1 MSVGNNAKEPQ
12 TPPESGD
19 TASADADEV
28 HRAVPDA
35 PDATVA
41 HDRDNNRAV
50 AQDTSRADAQS
61 AVDPWALPEAG
72 AGDAWSPTDD
82 ASHNV
87 SRDVSRNAPQD
98 EDHHAKH
105 IAVPDLSD
113 DTDPWANDGGN
124 SMPVDGVRGG
134 DAPGTP
140 QNVAHAQSQSREDS
154 ERTNPGP
161 TAVPES
167 MSAEDPWAGMPSSVA
182 SASSSIAA
190 PSAGSPAALQGPSDD
205 LAAPGRP
212 ENPGVEPGTT
222 HLQQTPGAAAG
233 QRASRPAYDDTDPF
247 AGADPYA
254 QEDIPMP
261 TVAPEDDEYSMND
274 VSLGSPE
281 TMSLDDVKQ
290 FFEVVKPVEE
300 YGPDDPKNPRNIQH
314 VNKHDSE

>member
-1 MSVGNNAKEPQ
+1 M
-12 TPPESGD
+12 
-19 TASADADEV
+19 TATITGRS
-28 HRAVPDA
+28 HRIPRVRTRSRQWIRGRSRKRGL
-35 PDATVA
+35 ATLGHRLTVRLA
-41 HDRDNNRAV
+41 MFHGMFHGMLRKMRAI
-50 AQDTSRADAQS
+50 TR
-61 AVDPWALPEAG
+61 
-72 AGDAWSPTDD
+72 
-82 ASHNV
+82 
-87 SRDVSRNAPQD
+87 
-98 EDHHAKH
+98 KH
-105 IAVPDLSD
+105 IVVPDLSD

-167 MSAEDPWAGMPSSVA
+167 MSAEDPWLACVISRFRFVEHRRAKRRLPGSSPRA
-182 SASSSIAA
+182 FRRL
-190 PSAGSPAALQGPSDD
+190 GCTR
-205 LAAPGRP
+205 RP

>member
-1 MSVGNNAKEPQ
+1 MLRKMRVI
-12 TPPESGD
+12 T
-19 TASADADEV
+19 
-28 HRAVPDA
+28 R
-35 PDATVA
+35 
-41 HDRDNNRAV
+41 
-50 AQDTSRADAQS
+50 
-61 AVDPWALPEAG
+61 
-72 AGDAWSPTDD
+72 
-82 ASHNV
+82 
-87 SRDVSRNAPQD
+87 
-98 EDHHAKH
+98 KH

-161 TAVPES
+161 TAVPEA
-167 MSAEDPWAGMPSSVA
+167 MSAEDPWAGMRHQSLPLRRA
-182 SASSSIAA
+182 SPRQAQA
-190 PSAGSPAALQGPSDD
+190 PRQLSKGLPTTWLRP
-205 LAAPGRP
+205 RP

-222 HLQQTPGAAAG
+222 HLQQTPGTAAG

>member
-1 MSVGNNAKEPQ
+1 
-12 TPPESGD
+12 
-19 TASADADEV
+19 
-28 HRAVPDA
+28 
-35 PDATVA
+35 
-41 HDRDNNRAV
+41 
-50 AQDTSRADAQS
+50 
-61 AVDPWALPEAG
+61 
-72 AGDAWSPTDD
+72 
-82 ASHNV
+82 
-87 SRDVSRNAPQD
+87 
-98 EDHHAKH
+98 
-105 IAVPDLSD
+105 
-113 DTDPWANDGGN
+113 
-124 SMPVDGVRGG
+124 
-134 DAPGTP
+134 
-140 QNVAHAQSQSREDS
+140 
-154 ERTNPGP
+154 
-161 TAVPES
+161 
-167 MSAEDPWAGMPSSVA
+167 MPSSVA

-222 HLQQTPGAAAG
+222 HLQQTPGTAAG
-233 QRASRPAYDDTDPF
+233 QRASRPAYDDADPF

>member
-19 TASADADEV
+19 TASADTDEV

-50 AQDTSRADAQS
+50 AQDISHADAQS

-87 SRDVSRNAPQD
+87 SRNVSRNAPQD
-98 EDHHAKH
+98 EGHHTKH

-140 QNVAHAQSQSREDS
+140 QNVAHAQSQSRGDS
-154 ERTNPGP
+154 ERTTPGP
-161 TAVPES
+161 TAVPEA

-190 PSAGSPAALQGPSDD
+190 PGAGSPGALQGPSDD

-212 ENPGVEPGTT
+212 ENPGAEPGTT